1 MSSDEMLSGDKI
13 PTKKKYPTYTEFLVH
28 SARSGPLMGKFTV
41 QTSDSSDADNENDT
55 EGEQCASKGLTDGPL
70 TKQILTKSMTTPI
83 SSKMPLSHSQK
94 DCPSNNIRK
103 HGVIISKRFTVTGT
117 NKSH

>member
-28 SARSGPLMGKFTV
+28 SARSEPLMGKFTV